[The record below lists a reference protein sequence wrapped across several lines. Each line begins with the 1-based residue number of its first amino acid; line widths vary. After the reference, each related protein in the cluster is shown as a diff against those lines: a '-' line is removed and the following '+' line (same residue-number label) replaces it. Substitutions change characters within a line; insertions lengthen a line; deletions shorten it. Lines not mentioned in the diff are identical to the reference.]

1 VTDAATGA
9 VSGAGTGGPTVH
21 LVDDDPAVRRA
32 LARVLAAAG
41 HACRTWESAEDF
53 LAAPRLPSD
62 GCAVL
67 DLALP
72 GASGLDLQRRLG
84 ERDPGF
90 PVIFLTG
97 RGDIGTSVRAMKGGA
112 VDFLTKPVEPAALV
126 AAVEAA
132 LARGRD
138 SRQAQAA
145 EAERAARVARLTPR
159 EREVLEMVVQ
169 GRLNKQI
176 AADLGIAEK
185 TIKVHRAR
193 VMQKLGVRTIAD
205 LVRLVLGRG
214 A

>member
-1 VTDAATGA
+1 
-9 VSGAGTGGPTVH
+9 VH

-32 LARVLAAAG
+32 LARLLAAAG
-41 HACRTWESAEDF
+41 HAYRTWESAEDF
-53 LAAPRLPSD
+53 LAAPLLPSD
-62 GCAVL
+62 GCVL
-67 DLALP
+67 IDLALP
-72 GASGLDLQRRLG
+72 GASGLDLQTRLG

-112 VDFLTKPVEPAALV
+112 VDFLSKPVEPAVLLK
-126 AAVEAA
+126 AVEAA
-132 LARGRD
+132 LARGQHLRAV
-138 SRQAQAA
+138 RAA

-159 EREVLEMVVQ
+159 EHEVLEMVVQ

-193 VMQKLGVRTIAD
+193 MMQKLGVRTIAD
-205 LVRLVLGRG
+205 LVRLVLGHR